1 MRAWERES
9 ENSMPEHPIFPAHYL
24 AVETGQEKPEQ
35 ITQIFTSINSR
46 TCSINLVKSKKE
58 RLNQTMFKDNSNY
71 GRLKDREAQVLEF
84 SDLLSRAPNMNVS
97 FF

>member
-1 MRAWERES
+1 
-9 ENSMPEHPIFPAHYL
+9 
-24 AVETGQEKPEQ
+24 
-35 ITQIFTSINSR
+35 
-46 TCSINLVKSKKE
+46 
-58 RLNQTMFKDNSNY
+58 MFKDNSNY